1 MKSLL
6 MMAPFW
12 DPYCPPLGICSL
24 QASLKHR
31 GRDVAIFDFNTDA
44 QIWRAHRAYFD
55 ALVDLIPDAKKWNI
69 LRLGPDYFA
78 RHQMAWLRLRDQP
91 QRYRELTRL
100 ILDIDGRQHIDVNQ
114 LARFDPI
121 FEDIYRRIDLLLD
134 EQLARHKPT
143 LLGCTMLTTT
153 LPASLHIL
161 QRAKSWNPEIRTV
174 LGGPGPIM
182 GAGADSP
189 DTQRIL
195 ERCEWLDNIV
205 IGEGEV
211 LVDALHENRLP
222 RRQLL
227 SLRDVPKTV
236 AESGQTIALR
246 KGLIK
251 DISTLPPPDYAGLD
265 VPHYSKLSLGITRG
279 CAYQC
284 SFCYETTYWKQ
295 YRKRPLDSALDDMQF
310 LRQQHDRTN
319 FFLCD
324 SLSNLFARDL
334 AGGILSR
341 GMDVKWDAYLRA
353 DAPLLDPAYCSHLA
367 QGGMVRARIGVESA
381 DDATLELMDKRTDAD
396 VMGRVIDN
404 LARAGIETTT
414 LWIVGFPNEDETAFQ
429 RSLDFLTQHRDSIF
443 AADPWQFIFHPT
455 TGSEPVFGRL
465 VAADSFE
472 TQYGM
477 HRLYPEEYDDTL
489 LVQYHELNLP
499 DVMQVKLDRLERMCA
514 RIQASGIP
522 NPYSMADWRAA
533 RRRWKGLHDM
543 AVLTP

>member
-6 MMAPFW
+6 LMAPFW

-24 QASLKHR
+24 QAALKHR
-31 GRDVAIFDFNTDA
+31 GQDVAIFDFNTDP

-55 ALVDLIPDAKKWNI
+55 ALVEVVPDAKKWNI

-91 QRYRELTRL
+91 QRYRELARL
-100 ILDIDGRQHIDVNQ
+100 ILDIDGRQHIDPAR
-114 LARFDPI
+114 LACFDPI
-121 FEDIYRRIDLLLD
+121 FEDIYRRVDTLLD
-134 EQLARHKPT
+134 EQLARHRPT
-143 LLGCTMLTTT
+143 LVGCTMLTTT
-153 LPASLHIL
+153 LPASLHVL
-161 QRAKSWNPEIRTV
+161 RRAKAWNSEVRTV

-195 ERCEWLDNIV
+195 DECDWLDNIV

-211 LVDALHENRLP
+211 LVEALHLDRLP

-227 SLRDVPKTV
+227 SLRDVPKVV
-236 AESGQTIALR
+236 ADAGSQIKLR

-251 DISTLPPPDYAGLD
+251 DISTLPPPDYTGLD
-265 VPHYSKLSLGITRG
+265 VQHYNKLSLGITRG

-295 YRKRPLDSALDDMQF
+295 YRKRPIDSALDDMQH
-310 LRQQHDRTN
+310 LRRLHDRTN

-334 AGGILSR
+334 AGGILDR

-353 DAPLLDPAYCSHLA
+353 DAPLLDASYCEHLA

-414 LWIVGFPNEDETAFQ
+414 LWIVGFPNEDEAAFQ
-429 RSLDFLTQHRDSIF
+429 RSLDFLHEHRDNIF
-443 AADPWQFIFHPT
+443 AADPWQFIFHPS
-455 TGSEPVFGRL
+455 TGDEPVFGRL

-472 TQYGM
+472 SRYGM
-477 HRLYPEEYDDTL
+477 HRLYPEEFDSTL
-489 LVQYHELNLP
+489 LVQYHELDIP
-499 DVMQVKLDRLERMCA
+499 DVMPVKLDRLERMVSQVA
-514 RIQASGIP
+514 ASGIP
-522 NPYSMADWRAA
+522 NPYSLADWRAA
-533 RRRWKGLHDM
+533 RRRWRSMHAGRTVT
-543 AVLTP
+543 A